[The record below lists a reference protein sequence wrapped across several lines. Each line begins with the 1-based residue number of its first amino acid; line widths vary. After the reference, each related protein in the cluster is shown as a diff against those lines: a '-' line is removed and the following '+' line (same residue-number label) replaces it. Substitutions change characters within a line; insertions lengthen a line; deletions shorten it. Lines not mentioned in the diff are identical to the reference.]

1 MNSPLILTKN
11 DLLKY
16 PHLKERVENEDHVP
30 EKRSTY
36 YRQMMEYREKYHILL
51 AGILGTGIGAVITVV
66 AMVI

>member
-16 PHLKERVENEDHVP
+16 PHLKERVDKEDMVP

-51 AGILGTGIGAVITVV
+51 AGIIGTGIGALITVISIV
-66 AMVI
+66 V